1 MPLLSEI
8 AGRVLRLPAPA
19 TRDVLVEPDLRVTM
33 NDGAVLLAD
42 RYVPRGAPPSPTVLI
57 RSPYGRSGAW
67 GFMFGRLIAERGLQ
81 VVVQSIRGTFGS
93 GGRLDPFNE
102 REDGLT
108 TLRWLREQPWHEGP
122 IGMIG
127 PSYMGVVQWAIADEV
142 DALALSVTAS
152 EVHGLTYGSGSISLA
167 SAMSW
172 MLLLEVQERRLA
184 PLLLAHGLRHTLPR
198 IYRQVPIAEVG
209 ERGFGGQIPVEAW
222 LRDLA
227 PDSPAWAGR
236 DFSSSVGNVRAPVQL
251 IGGWYDIFLPW
262 QLEDYR
268 TLRDG
273 GHDPQLII
281 GPWTHMSP
289 ELAGL
294 GLREGIGWMRAHLLG
309 DDRMV
314 SDEPVRVFVTGEGR
328 WRTLP
333 DWPPPGATRRTFY
346 LQPGGGL
353 GVWPPAKGAEPS
365 RYRYDP
371 ANPTPALGGPVLLRQ
386 RPVLDNGQLEA
397 RSDVITF
404 TSDRLTAEIDA
415 IGPVTADIRM
425 RSSLDDTDLFVRLC
439 DVDAEGVSWNVCDAL
454 LRLAPGRPPRDGD
467 GVAIARFELW
477 PTAHRFPAG
486 HRLRVQVSS
495 GAHPRY
501 ARNPGSGED
510 PLRATRLVAADQEI
524 LHDAARSSS
533 VTLAVV

>member
-1 MPLLSEI
+1 MALLSEI
-8 AGRVLRLPAPA
+8 AGRLLRLPAPV

-33 NDGAVLLAD
+33 NDGAVLLGD

-122 IGMIG
+122 IGMVG

-198 IYRQVPIAEVG
+198 IYRQVPIAEIG
-209 ERGFGGQIPVEAW
+209 ERGFGQQVPVEEW
-222 LRDLA
+222 LRELA
-227 PDSPAWAGR
+227 PDSPMWAGR

-251 IGGWYDIFLPW
+251 IGGWHDIFLPW

-289 ELAGL
+289 ELAGFS
-294 GLREGIGWMRAHLLG
+294 LREGIGWMRAHLLG

-333 DWPPPGATRRTFY
+333 DWPPPGATSRTLY
-346 LQPGGGL
+346 LQPGGRL
-353 GVWPPAKGAEPS
+353 GDSPPAKDAEPS

-371 ANPTPALGGPVLLRQ
+371 ASPTPALGGPVLLRQ
-386 RPVLDNGQLEA
+386 RPVLDNRPLEA

-404 TSDRLTAEIDA
+404 TSDPLTAETDA

-477 PTAHRFPAG
+477 PTAHRFAAG
-486 HRLRVQVSS
+486 HRVRVQVSS

-510 PLRATRLVAADQEI
+510 PLHARRLVAADQEI
-524 LHDAARSSS
+524 LHDAARPSS
-533 VTLAVV
+533 VTLTVV